1 MEITFFGHST
11 FLLKINN
18 TSILFDPFISGNALS
33 KAIDIN
39 SIKAD
44 YILLS
49 HGHQDHVLDALAIA
63 KNNDATIVSN
73 FEIVAWYGKQ
83 GYEKGQP
90 LNHGGSWKFDFGEV
104 KYVNAV
110 HTSSMPDGSYGGN
123 PGGFVITVAGKQVY
137 YAGDT
142 ALTMDMQLLG
152 MHNMLD
158 VAFLPIGDCF
168 TMGVEDAVIASKM
181 IKCDKIIAMHY
192 DTFPLIEVK
201 NKEAA
206 KKAFSDEGKELVFM
220 KIGGMISI

>member
-18 TSILFDPFISGNALS
+18 TSILFDPYISGNPLS
-33 KAIDIN
+33 KSIDIN

-44 YILLS
+44 YVLIS
-49 HGHQDHVLDALAIA
+49 HGHRDHMLDAYDIA

-73 FEIVAWYGKQ
+73 FEIVGWYGKQ

-110 HTSSMPDGSYGGN
+110 HTSSMPDGSYG
-123 PGGFVITVAGKQVY
+123 
-137 YAGDT
+137 
-142 ALTMDMQLLG
+142 
-152 MHNMLD
+152 
-158 VAFLPIGDCF
+158 AFLPIGDCF

-220 KIGGMISI
+220 EIGGTISI